1 MKSRGVFERK
11 FQHYKW
17 FPNWWEH
24 KLDVIN
30 APTSKYPSVWNM
42 EPTTAEPFPSAWH
55 EEHSPLPCPAW
66 SNAAHAALSRR
77 WWHCSGRSFM
87 YVNPTLQALQLFPS
101 CPLPL
106 QWTKGTLTYL
116 CSHLTSYLT
125 TYVFQLF
132 SDREKTKLLLV
143 RTYILKESTAQMK
156 YPRKINHINHHL
168 NWAQPKQIIGK
179 LSFPWSSIKNLPKC
193 CCLWYKSQ

>member
-1 MKSRGVFERK
+1 M
-11 FQHYKW
+11 
-17 FPNWWEH
+17 
-24 KLDVIN
+24 L
-30 APTSKYPSVWNM
+30 
-42 EPTTAEPFPSAWH
+42 
-55 EEHSPLPCPAW
+55 PLQNTRVCGTRNQPQ
-66 SNAAHAALSRR
+66 LSRFLLHEGR
-77 WWHCSGRSFM
+77 NTHHFHILLSWKEEQHCSCSTEQKVMALLTGRSFM

-125 TYVFQLF
+125 VYVFQLF

-156 YPRKINHINHHL
+156 YPGKINHINHHL